1 MARRVYGH
9 NDDVT
14 STPVR
19 TGRPRRSSAEILADA
34 ASELFLENGYAGTTV
49 DQIAQR
55 AGVSRATFFNYF
67 QGKADLLWLDLDA
80 SLARLPWA
88 LRDAADLPVVESVE
102 AALIEVARGHSDDRV
117 PWALSQAEAM
127 RLGDDLVAS
136 GAARF
141 VVQHRILASYVAER
155 RGELQEATWPQVV
168 SSSLLAAAGSATVA
182 WARAGIGRGPLV
194 AFVAPAVAPVARGL
208 AVALAD

>member
-1 MARRVYGH
+1 M
-9 NDDVT
+9 T
-14 STPVR
+14 STPAGR
-19 TGRPRRSSAEILADA
+19 SGRPRRSSAEILADA

-67 QGKADLLWLDLDA
+67 AGKADLLWLDLDA
-80 SLARLPWA
+80 SLARLPEA
-88 LRDAADLPVVESVE
+88 LRSPAVRELPVVASVQ
-102 AALIEVARGHSDDRV
+102 AALVDVARAHDDERV
-117 PWALSQAEAM
+117 PWALTQAEAM

-141 VVQHRILASYVAER
+141 VAQHQLVAAYVAQR
-155 RGELQEATWPQVV
+155 RGERPDDVWPQVV
-168 SSSLLAAAGSATVA
+168 SSTLLAAAGAAVVS

-194 AFVAPAVAPVARGL
+194 ASVEPAVAPVARGL
-208 AVALAD
+208 AAALGE

>member
-1 MARRVYGH
+1 
-9 NDDVT
+9 VT
-14 STPVR
+14 STPAR

-34 ASELFLENGYAGTTV
+34 ASELFLENGYDGTTV

-67 QGKADLLWLDLDA
+67 SGKADLLWLDLDR
-80 SLARLPWA
+80 SLEGLAEA
-88 LRDAADLPVVESVE
+88 LHQADRLPVVRSVE
-102 AALIEVARGHSDDRV
+102 AALVTVARAHDAV

-127 RLGDDLVAS
+127 RLGDDLTAS

-141 VVQHRILASYVAER
+141 VARHATVAAYVAER
-155 RGELQEATWPQVV
+155 RGERQDAFWPQVV
-168 SSSLLAAAGSATVA
+168 SASLLAAAGSAVVV

-194 AFVAPAVAPVARGL
+194 RTVADAVAPVADGL
-208 AVALAD
+208 AAAVD